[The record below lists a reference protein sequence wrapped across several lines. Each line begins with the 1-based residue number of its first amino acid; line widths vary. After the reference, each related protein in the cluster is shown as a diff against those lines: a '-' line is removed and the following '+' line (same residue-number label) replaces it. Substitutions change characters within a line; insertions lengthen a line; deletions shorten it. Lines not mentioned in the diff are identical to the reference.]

1 MLVLLVLLVL
11 LVIVRIDPHL
21 IWYIY
26 IFINILKIVSDY
38 LNLHNYS
45 IIGTGNVLEA
55 NEPNAQLRLVSCFIL
70 YTGFILYIQWKI
82 IINNMR
88 KAIFFLSFFFFVLYI
103 SKYMSAISFF
113 FLLINRIIFRKD
125 VIETGYKTEKDIKR
139 RREEKGIAPEE
150 KKITVENFKW
160 RGLIAFYIYIYRWWV
175 KMDIVQRERE
185 RCLVMVAA
193 AAVVFFS

>member
-1 MLVLLVLLVL
+1 MKYYWHWECPRSERAERYVWSRVL
-11 LVIVRIDPHL
+11 
-21 IWYIY
+21 YIY
-26 IFINILKIVSDY
+26 
-38 LNLHNYS
+38 
-45 IIGTGNVLEA
+45 
-55 NEPNAQLRLVSCFIL
+55 C
-70 YTGFILYIQWKI
+70 FILYIQWKI
-82 IINNMR
+82 IINICA
-88 KAIFFLSFFFFVLYI
+88 KLFSFSHFFFFVLYI

>member
-1 MLVLLVLLVL
+1 MFKSAQFKYYWHWECPRSERAERSTTFGLVFY
-11 LVIVRIDPHL
+11 P
-21 IWYIY
+21 IY
-26 IFINILKIVSDY
+26 
-38 LNLHNYS
+38 
-45 IIGTGNVLEA
+45 
-55 NEPNAQLRLVSCFIL
+55 C
-70 YTGFILYIQWKI
+70 FILYIQWKI
-82 IINNMR
+82 IINICA
-88 KAIFFLSFFFFVLYI
+88 KLFSFSHFFFFVLYI